1 MIALRVVALC
11 LALPLTAAMAATGS
25 PQDLHPLVALL
36 PKGHLDKPYP
46 ATTLATGGTPPYTG
60 QLDGALPQGMS
71 ISGAGALYGT
81 PRQAGTFFFKLDVTD
96 SAGATLQLSYT
107 LQILR

>member
-1 MIALRVVALC
+1 MFVSRLAALC
-11 LALPLTAAMAATGS
+11 LVLPMTALAATGS

-46 ATTLATGGTPPYTG
+46 AETLIAGGTPPYSG
-60 QLDGALPQGMS
+60 QFEGALPKGMS
-71 ISGAGALYGT
+71 ISSAGALYGT

-107 LQILR
+107 LQIVH